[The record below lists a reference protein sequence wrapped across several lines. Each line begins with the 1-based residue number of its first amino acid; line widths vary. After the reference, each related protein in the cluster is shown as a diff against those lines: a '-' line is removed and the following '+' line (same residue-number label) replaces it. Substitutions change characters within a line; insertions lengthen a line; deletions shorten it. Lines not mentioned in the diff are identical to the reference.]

1 MGMRSLR
8 PATWFLKSWDLI
20 PRSWDLNVVCHCGEG
35 VERSAE
41 SRS

>member
-8 PATWFLKSWDLI
+8 PATWFLK
-20 PRSWDLNVVCHCGEG
+20 SWDLNVVCHCGEG